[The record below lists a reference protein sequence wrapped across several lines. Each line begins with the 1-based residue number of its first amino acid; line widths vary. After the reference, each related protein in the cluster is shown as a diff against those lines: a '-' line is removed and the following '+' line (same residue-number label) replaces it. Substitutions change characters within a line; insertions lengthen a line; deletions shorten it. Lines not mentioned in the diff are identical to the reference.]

1 MNKYQRLGEIET
13 YLEKISVQIP
23 KELDAKIQNIQQ
35 QIDQLKKNDSPEIS
49 KIKTDLFNL
58 KEDFKKFETEQNLKF
73 EAQTQALNKKIED
86 HKKDTEILIS
96 SLRSALETKILVLEK
111 IITNFSKV
119 EIK

>member
-23 KELDAKIQNIQQ
+23 KDLDAKIQNIQQ

-49 KIKTDLFNL
+49 KIKTDLSNL
-58 KEDFKKFETEQNLKF
+58 KEDFKKFETDQNLKF
-73 EAQTQALNKKIED
+73 EAQIQTLNKKLED
-86 HKKDTEILIS
+86 QKKDTEILIS
-96 SLRSALETKILVLEK
+96 SLRSSLETKILVLEK